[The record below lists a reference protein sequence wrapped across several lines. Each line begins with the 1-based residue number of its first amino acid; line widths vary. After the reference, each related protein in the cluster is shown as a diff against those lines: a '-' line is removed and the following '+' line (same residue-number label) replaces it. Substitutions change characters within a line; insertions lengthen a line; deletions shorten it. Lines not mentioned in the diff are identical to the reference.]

1 MPRGNHQLQRKT
13 GQQVRGPETSERPEA
28 PAGPS
33 VEDQAATLIQCAFQR
48 YLARKELARRRLERQ
63 DYLEQMKKLQREAY
77 LASVRQEQEAARR
90 RREKE
95 EAGAFG
101 RTPLYRAAFGGHLE
115 AVEVLPKLGAD
126 PRVYADDGSTPAQV
140 ASLDAVATVLQTW
153 DVRLTE
159 AMLQNMEAEW
169 QCRAQEAQQQQA
181 AEAKRLALKVQQMA
195 REQQQ
200 CHKALQQAYCELH
213 RRISEHDRCRQK
225 CPGKAE
231 LTLQAVKDTEA
242 HVAMLRQ
249 EAQKTEE
256 MLALARLE
264 LREHSEEEEEAPGL
278 KCQVTEL
285 HDVLMKD
292 VGNRI
297 NADGRWPLI
306 IDSSGQAAT
315 FLCYQDTNYM
325 DTMNPEHMRPESIRI
340 ALLGALSACRYGK
353 PLVFDF

>member
-1 MPRGNHQLQRKT
+1 MNTKMWGTRTASGKWQMSHSGSKPRAAAGMPRGNHQLQRKT

-63 DYLEQMKKLQREAY
+63 DYLEQMKKLQRE
-77 LASVRQEQEAARR
+77 
-90 RREKE
+90 
-95 EAGAFG
+95 
-101 RTPLYRAAFGGHLE
+101 
-115 AVEVLPKLGAD
+115 
-126 PRVYADDGSTPAQV
+126 V

-264 LREHSEEEEEAPGL
+264 LREHSEEAAARSCAAGPGAGTAEPWVASARTVP
-278 KCQVTEL
+278 VTT
-285 HDVLMKD
+285 
-292 VGNRI
+292 
-297 NADGRWPLI
+297 
-306 IDSSGQAAT
+306 AA
-315 FLCYQDTNYM
+315 
-325 DTMNPEHMRPESIRI
+325 H
-340 ALLGALSACRYGK
+340 
-353 PLVFDF
+353 